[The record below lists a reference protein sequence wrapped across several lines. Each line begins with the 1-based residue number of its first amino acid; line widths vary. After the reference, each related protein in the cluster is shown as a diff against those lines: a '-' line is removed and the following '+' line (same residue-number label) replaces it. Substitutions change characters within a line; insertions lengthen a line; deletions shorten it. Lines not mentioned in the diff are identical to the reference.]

1 MRIMHKLVPRRQV
14 LGQKWQSHL
23 PWETLYQVS
32 WNGSMWQKS
41 KVGRENYGKKQKSVL
56 GWDISKPIF
65 VKGKILIFVGPDK
78 HARTNGRFFD
88 RTEWDQKTPILAEAK
103 PELGL
108 EFVKRA

>member
-1 MRIMHKLVPRRQV
+1 MCP
-14 LGQKWQSHL
+14 SFA
-23 PWETLYQVS
+23 
-32 WNGSMWQKS
+32 GSDSKS
-41 KVGRENYGKKQKSVL
+41 LISYTRGKKEIHPYY
-56 GWDISKPIF
+56 ISPIEMRSF
-65 VKGKILIFVGPDK
+65 WMEIILIFVGPDK

>member
-1 MRIMHKLVPRRQV
+1 MWLKL
-14 LGQKWQSHL
+14 
-23 PWETLYQVS
+23 
-32 WNGSMWQKS
+32 
-41 KVGRENYGKKQKSVL
+41 
-56 GWDISKPIF
+56 I
-65 VKGKILIFVGPDK
+65 ILIFVGPDK